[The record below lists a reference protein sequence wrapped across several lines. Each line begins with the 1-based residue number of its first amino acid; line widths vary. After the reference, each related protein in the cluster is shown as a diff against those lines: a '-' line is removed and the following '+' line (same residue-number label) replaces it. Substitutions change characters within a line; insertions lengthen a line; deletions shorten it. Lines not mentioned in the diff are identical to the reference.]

1 MIISASRRTDLPA
14 YYSEW
19 LMNRIRAGYCLVPNP
34 FNRRQVTRVSLLP
47 CDVEAFVFWTRDAR
61 PMMGFLR
68 ELDEMGHR
76 YMFLVTLVDYPRAL
90 GPGDLPVEAAIDM
103 VRRLANAIGP
113 DRVVWRY
120 DPIVFSNVTDR
131 AFHIARFGY
140 LAGNLRGSTR
150 RVIVSGM
157 SLYRK
162 NRGRLQELSRD
173 GIVIKPKGEIV
184 ESEIAK
190 LLSAMV
196 ETAGANGIEL
206 VSCAEALDWR
216 RFGVEPGRCIDNEL
230 IGRVFGVRVDG
241 RKDPGQRPECRCVV
255 SRDIGVYDTCIRGCP
270 YCYAV
275 SDLDAAKEK
284 HALHDPF
291 GPCLV
296 RVPDDSVLAGPGCV
310 NGRLMH

>member
-34 FNRRQVTRVSLLP
+34 FNLRQVTRVSLLP
-47 CDVEAFVFWTRDAR
+47 CDVDAFVFWTRDAR

-76 YMFLVTLVDYPRAL
+76 YMFLVTVVDYSGAL
-90 GPGDLPVEAAIDM
+90 GPGDLSVDVAVDM
-103 VRRLANAIGP
+103 VRGLADAIGP

-120 DPIVFSNVTDR
+120 DPVVFSNVTGT
-131 AFHIARFGY
+131 AFHIARFGR
-140 LAGNLRGSTR
+140 LAGALRGSTR

-173 GIVIKPKGEIV
+173 GIFIRAKWDVAECEI
-184 ESEIAK
+184 EE
-190 LLSAMV
+190 LLRAMV
-196 ETAGANGIEL
+196 ETARANGMEL
-206 VSCAEALDWR
+206 VSCAETLDWR

-230 IGRVFGVRVDG
+230 IGRVFGIAVDG
-241 RKDPGQRPECRCVV
+241 RKDPGQRPECRCAI
-255 SRDIGVYDTCIRGCP
+255 SKDIGVYNTCIRGCP

-275 SDLDAAKEK
+275 TDLDEARRR
-284 HALHDPF
+284 HVLHDPSF
-291 GPCLV
+291 PCLV
-296 RVPDDSVLAGPGCV
+296 RVPDNSVLSGSGCE
-310 NGRLMH
+310 NGRPMC

>member
-34 FNRRQVTRVSLLP
+34 FNLRQVTRVSLLP
-47 CDVEAFVFWTRDAR
+47 CDVDAFVFWTRDAR
-61 PMMGFLR
+61 PMMSFLR

-76 YMFLVTLVDYPRAL
+76 YMFLVTVVDYSGAL
-90 GPGDLPVEAAIDM
+90 GPGDLSVDVAVDM
-103 VRRLANAIGP
+103 VRGLADAIGP

-120 DPIVFSNVTDR
+120 DPVVFSNVTGT
-131 AFHIARFGY
+131 AFHIARFGR
-140 LAGNLRGSTR
+140 LAGALRGSTR

-173 GIVIKPKGEIV
+173 GIFIQSKWDVAECEIGE
-184 ESEIAK
+184 
-190 LLSAMV
+190 LLRAMV
-196 ETAGANGIEL
+196 ETARANGMEL
-206 VSCAEALDWR
+206 VSCAETLDWR

-230 IGRVFGVRVDG
+230 IGRVFGIAVDG
-241 RKDPGQRPECRCVV
+241 RKDPGQRPECRCVI
-255 SRDIGVYDTCIRGCP
+255 SKDIGVYNTCIRGCP

-275 SDLDAAKEK
+275 TDLDEARRR
-284 HALHDPF
+284 HMSHDPSW
-291 GPCLV
+291 PCLV
-296 RVPDDSVLAGPGCV
+296 RAPEIHGNEVFGVLI
-310 NGRLMH
+310 R